1 MFSPFRIVWTYALA
15 ALPACLLSEFLN
27 VYTIDSLDHG
37 ATVGYQL
44 AFKEI
49 NKNEDLLPDYTLRL
63 IELHTGADTTI
74 AVQQVLNLTHD
85 ARCSCTNNTETKYI
99 SVPIVLGQRS
109 SICSITAPILNNVQW
124 AQISS
129 YATSIELSDNAKYP
143 TFYRTISDDSLQ
155 AAGIVGML
163 KHFEWTNI
171 AVVYVND
178 LYGGFLAIEIMN
190 LASADDTT
198 EFQVI
203 PIAFN
208 DGDTESIETAVR
220 QLRVSGVFIAIL
232 ITHSNDISVL
242 FSNLKTEGVWGYPY
256 YYIGVDSW
264 IDSVETIISKNMT
277 SFTQGY
283 LGTAPW
289 ESSML
294 SKTDYAVH
302 VDLERM
308 YNASSEKQHYFQE
321 FWEEQYQKDASIFYR
336 FRSPPVLSYYGW
348 DSAYTIAYIL
358 QHILEENGTLDH
370 VDTTNIDWIDE
381 IITEQINF
389 IGVTGNVSFQDNG
402 DRDKG
407 VFAFGNILANGSIS
421 WIGYFSD
428 FYGTTY
434 FDEDSIVW
442 PQDFVDRNM
451 TPRTSVLIHTKML
464 SINSALFITMSTLA
478 GISIL
483 IAMILMALT
492 LKYSN
497 EPIIRAASWRLNIA
511 ACIGAMM
518 AYIFVIISGLD
529 EGLLTETQITRLCV
543 IKYWLLSMAFTLG
556 LMPLF
561 LKTYRVS
568 LIFTESLKSR
578 KNVGDI
584 HLMLELA
591 VCLIVDVLLFAVYTA
606 LSPHRRNYVNG
617 SLEVIDQL
625 QSIQHIFGHC
635 LFGDS
640 TLENVFRFLIGS
652 WKSLQI
658 LFGIYCCF
666 MVSHTSISGPNR
678 KVLQKYD
685 ETSTQLNAVVTAIL
699 LIAII
704 AVCNALLPG
713 EEINWE
719 YAVQSA
725 GILTMCNMGLIVNLC
740 PRLIAIW
747 RDEVEQFNHSLED
760 EIEAYFIEKMRRF
773 ALEKVG
779 SGEYEIGKHGNL
791 VAKKPRSN
799 LKRKKS
805 GQHTQINS
813 ESNFDIQSCGSIIAT
828 NFNFPKIDEG
838 VEMQA
843 STLQNASKNTS
854 FCAQSSD

>member
-1 MFSPFRIVWTYALA
+1 MFSLCRILWSYALVS
-15 ALPACLLSEFLN
+15 LPTCLSSEVLN
-27 VYTIDSLDHG
+27 IYTIDSLDYA
-37 ATVGYQL
+37 ATIGYRL
-44 AFKEI
+44 ALEQI
-49 NKNEDLLPDYTLRL
+49 NQNEPDLLPNHTLQL

-74 AVQQVLNLTHD
+74 ALQQVLNLTKA
-85 ARCSCTNNTETKYI
+85 ARCSCTKNTEQKYV

-109 SICSITAPILNNVQW
+109 SICSITAPVLDTVNW

-129 YATSIELSDNAKYP
+129 YATSVALSDRTKYP
-143 TFYRTISDDSLQ
+143 TFYRTIADDSLQ

-163 KHFEWTNI
+163 QHFEWTNI

-178 LYGGFLAIEIMN
+178 LYGGFLAIEIVN
-190 LASADDTT
+190 LASADYTRQFEVT
-198 EFQVI
+198 

-208 DGDTESIETAVR
+208 DGDTESIETAVK

-232 ITHSNDISVL
+232 ITHSNDLPVL
-242 FSNLKTEGVWGYPY
+242 FSALKAQSVWGYPY

-264 IDSVETIISKNMT
+264 IDSETIISKNIT
-277 SFTQGY
+277 SFTDGY
-283 LGTAPW
+283 LGTAMW
-289 ESSML
+289 GSSML
-294 SKTDYAVH
+294 SKTDYVLNGSS
-302 VDLERM
+302 LERM
-308 YNASSEKQHYFQE
+308 YNASFEKQQYFEE
-321 FWEEQYQKDASIFYR
+321 FWEEQYAENPSIFYG
-336 FRSPPVLSYYGW
+336 FRSPPILSYYGW

-370 VDTTNIDWIDE
+370 VDTTNIDWINE
-381 IITEQINF
+381 IITEHIDF

-407 VFAFGNILANGSIS
+407 LFAFGNILTNGSIS

-568 LIFTESLKSR
+568 LIFTESLKSQ

-584 HLMLELA
+584 HLMLKLMI
-591 VCLIVDVLLFAVYTA
+591 CLFVDILLFAVYAVFKPRT
-606 LSPHRRNYVNG
+606 RKYENG

-625 QSIQHIFGHC
+625 QIVQQQYGVCSAE
-635 LFGDS
+635 DE
-640 TLENVFRFLIGS
+640 TVVAVFRVLIGG
-652 WKSLQI
+652 WKLLQV

-666 MVSHTSISGPNR
+666 MVSRTSISGAMNR
-678 KVLQKYD
+678 QLLRKYD
-685 ETSTQLNAVVTAIL
+685 ETATQLLALVTMGFLMSIVVL
-699 LIAII
+699 CNFLI
-704 AVCNALLPG
+704 P
-713 EEINWE
+713 EKEIDWE
-719 YAVQSA
+719 YGVQST
-725 GILTMCNMGLIVNLC
+725 GILIMSNVGLIVNLC

-747 RDEVEQFNHSLED
+747 RDDVEKFNHSLED
-760 EIEAYFIEKMRRF
+760 EIEAYFIEKMRQF
-773 ALEKVG
+773 ADRKVE
-779 SGEYEIGKHGNL
+779 SGQYEIGRGGTL
-791 VAKKPRSN
+791 MTKKKNDRGI
-799 LKRKKS
+799 KMKS
-805 GQHTQINS
+805 DS
-813 ESNFDIQSCGSIIAT
+813 SFDIQSIGSSTSVDSPTIHE
-828 NFNFPKIDEG
+828 D
-838 VEMQA
+838 VEMQ
-843 STLQNASKNTS
+843 SPSPTS
-854 FCAQSSD
+854 YLGVV